1 MGSGEPSQE
10 VFEATIPNVFK
21 MERYCISIG
30 KYHINQLSPARVRA
44 GLGLFSHWGGRKM
57 LRVERSAARSANRS
71 VKRAGVDHLTAAR
84 QPPAAQHRGLV
95 AQCSRSEI
103 ASETPSETPNGLIGA
118 KSQGFVNF
126 FIKCLQNEG
135 CCVSIGKYHIN

>member
-1 MGSGEPSQE
+1 MG
-10 VFEATIPNVFK
+10 
-21 MERYCISIG
+21 M
-30 KYHINQLSPARVRA
+30 
-44 GLGLFSHWGGRKM
+44 FSHWGGRKM

-103 ASETPSETPNGLIGA
+103 ASETPSETPSGLSGA
-118 KSQGFVNF
+118 KSEGFLSP

-135 CCVSIGKYHIN
+135 CCVSISKYHINQLSPARVRAGLGMFSHWGGRIINTTHK